1 MASAQ
6 VLPNSRKQEHLEAG
20 KRRLEEFRKKKAA
33 ERAKKAASSSNNAN
47 SDASLNQKQSSE
59 IQNVRDNESDGV
71 TTSDGIGGAIVDTLP
86 SGMGNDKSP
95 NMVSQSSNQESL
107 ADRTSLVRNDLNALP
122 TIPMEAYSDIDE
134 TKRYNTSVA
143 TAYADVNKK
152 NEANNAYDIYGIH
165 TGGLG
170 GSPYGTTNNQSILL
184 YSQGSQEFGSNAT
197 QTSLHGMN
205 EYQSNKSNSS
215 LKDYAVSGHG
225 SSPYFPSKISPQNSA
240 DTLQIKP
247 TMSSTS
253 DSAYA
258 HGSHSEG
265 FSDYFSSK
273 FRESITSSG
282 SDLPNLPGA
291 TIPRF
296 DSKDHEASNSFNHT
310 PVNSLSTESS
320 SRRSRP
326 SFLDSL
332 NVSKPSLGSSFRQP
346 EQDSFM
352 SSHSESSNKD
362 ISGSTYFHKPSEEN
376 KTVAPFS
383 NFTAASFHSPFKHNA
398 SPSVFNNNSQN
409 MLMTSDKENGMDKKD
424 DYYSS
429 SKNEDFAAL
438 EQHIEDLTQE
448 KFSLQ
453 RALEASRVLAES
465 LAAENSSLTDNYNQ
479 QRSVVNQ
486 LQSDMET
493 LQEDIKAQLV
503 EHESIRNL
511 YMNAQLE
518 CNAADERAK
527 LLASEVIG
535 LEEKALKLRS
545 GELKLEKQLE
555 NAEAEIS
562 SCRKKMSSLD
572 KDRQD
577 MKSTIDALQEE
588 KKVLLSKLRKAPGM
602 GKSIESQINKRDVS
616 TSTEDIA
623 NENTAANSS
632 NQEINDSASVHDAG
646 SSSLSLVPEIG
657 HSSFGVSPVNIPHD
671 QIKRIENINALIS
684 ELALE
689 KEELTKALTSE
700 SSECSRMKAINK
712 ELSRKLEIQTQRL
725 ELLTAQSMVN
735 ENIPTNQPD
744 SRTIY
749 ENTPYADEGDEV
761 VERVLGWIM
770 KLFPGGPSRRRTSK
784 LL

>member
-33 ERAKKAASSSNNAN
+33 ERAKKALSSSNNAN
-47 SDASLNQKQSSE
+47 SDASLNQKQTSE
-59 IQNVRDNESDGV
+59 IQNVRVNESDGV
-71 TTSDGIGGAIVDTLP
+71 TTSGGIGGAIIDTLP

-95 NMVSQSSNQESL
+95 SMVSQSSNQEPL
-107 ADRTSLVRNDLNALP
+107 ADRTSLVRNDLNTLP

-134 TKRYNTSVA
+134 TKRYNASVG
-143 TAYADVNKK
+143 TAYADVNQK
-152 NEANNAYDIYGIH
+152 NEANNVYDIYGVH
-165 TGGLG
+165 TDGLG
-170 GSPYGTTNNQSILL
+170 GIPYGTTNNQSILL
-184 YSQGSQEFGSNAT
+184 HPQGSQEFGSNAT

-205 EYQSNKSNSS
+205 DSQSNKSNSS
-215 LKDYAVSGHG
+215 LKDYPVSDHG
-225 SSPYFPSKISPQNSA
+225 SSPYFPSKISPQNSV
-240 DTLQIKP
+240 DTLLQIKS
-247 TMSSTS
+247 TISSTS
-253 DSAYA
+253 DSIYA

-265 FSDYFSSK
+265 FSDFLSSK
-273 FRESITSSG
+273 FRETITSSG

-296 DSKDHEASNSFNHT
+296 DSKDYEASNSFNHT
-310 PVNSLSTESS
+310 PVNSLATESS

-332 NVSKPSLGSSFRQP
+332 NVSRPSLESSYRKP

-352 SSHSESSNKD
+352 FSHSESSNKD
-362 ISGSTYFHKPSEEN
+362 ISGSTHFHKPSEET

-383 NFTAASFHSPFKHNA
+383 NFTAANFHSPLEHNA
-398 SPSVFNNNSQN
+398 GPFNNNSQN
-409 MLMTSDKENGMDKKD
+409 MLMTSAKENSMGKKD
-424 DYYSS
+424 DYYSP

-453 RALEASRVLAES
+453 RALETSRVLAES
-465 LAAENSSLTDNYNQ
+465 LATENSSLTDNYNQ

-503 EHESIRNL
+503 EYESIRNL
-511 YMNAQLE
+511 YTNAQLE

-545 GELKLEKQLE
+545 SELKLEKQLE
-555 NAEAEIS
+555 NAQAEIS

-588 KKVLLSKLRKAPGM
+588 KKVLLSKLRKASGI
-602 GKSIESQINKRDVS
+602 GKSNESQINKRDVS
-616 TSTEDIA
+616 TSTEDIE
-623 NENTAANSS
+623 NENAAANSS

-657 HSSFGVSPVNIPHD
+657 HSSFGVPLVNVPHD
-671 QIKRIENINALIS
+671 QLRRIENINALIS

-735 ENIPTNQPD
+735 ENIPSNQLD